1 MAGDE
6 TMSWR
11 GTLYGIGVGPGD
23 PELMTIKAW
32 KLISSIPVIAYPRP
46 DGGESLARRITRPFV
61 PEEAIELELT
71 IPMRIEREPARAAYD
86 AAAAAIAAHLDEG
99 RHVGF
104 LCAGDP
110 LFYGSFM
117 YLLERLKG
125 DYRTVIIPGV
135 TSPSAAAAS
144 LGRPLAAR
152 ADVLKVIPA
161 TAGMERLQSE
171 LESAD
176 AAAIIKIGRHFDQVR
191 AVIERAGLGDRAF
204 VVAAASSGDEIVS
217 TLADLPAGAKPYFST
232 ILIYKG
238 GEPW

>member
-1 MAGDE
+1 
-6 TMSWR
+6 
-11 GTLYGIGVGPGD
+11 
-23 PELMTIKAW
+23 
-32 KLISSIPVIAYPRP
+32 
-46 DGGESLARRITRPFV
+46 
-61 PEEAIELELT
+61 
-71 IPMRIEREPARAAYD
+71 
-86 AAAAAIAAHLDEG
+86 
-99 RHVGF
+99 
-104 LCAGDP
+104 
-110 LFYGSFM
+110 M

-135 TSPSAAAAS
+135 TSPSATAAS

-176 AAAIIKIGRHFDQVR
+176 AAAIIKVGRHFDHVR
-191 AVIERAGLGDRAF
+191 GVIERAGLAEKAF
-204 VVAAASSGDEIVS
+204 LVAAASSGDEIVS
-217 TLADLPAGAKPYFST
+217 SLADLPAGAKPYFST